1 MKVRNAVARTV
12 ATRMAAEGDRLPL
25 RIAAIGIAAITVL
38 KVEEGKVARHDGDAA
53 QIQGRGARQNLHQP
67 PGGLKKTR
75 ALLEQPPKAWWPGLF
90 RSSGT
95 IGLACAGDPHA
106 LGATD
111 RGITAVGSVPNRS
124 SPSEDIHAAPAS
136 AAPPSLIAF
145 DVPKHP
151 MVVSRYFG
159 YSEMKSQA

>member
-1 MKVRNAVARTV
+1 RAAGQMKVRNAVARTV

-38 KVEEGKVARHDGDAA
+38 KVEEGKMARHDGDAA

-75 ALLEQPPKAWWPGLF
+75 SLLEQPPKAWWPGLF

-111 RGITAVGSVPNRS
+111 RGITAVGSV
-124 SPSEDIHAAPAS
+124 EAPVDR
-136 AAPPSLIAF
+136 PCRFRIG
-145 DVPKHP
+145 HP
-151 MVVSRYFG
+151 LLKIFTQRLRVLLRPV
-159 YSEMKSQA
+159 